1 MTKNERA
8 QETKREKRKLM
19 IQNVV
24 IVCIVVGVFGF
35 FIWSATSELRKPEST
50 TYYVDN
56 QTLSDYMTDVTSETE
71 AK

>member
-24 IVCIVVGVFGF
+24 IVCIVVGVFG